1 MAGVKGEEGK
11 MPPTF
16 HEIRSLAIRE
26 YSKKYG
32 KEFAQAIAG
41 HKNSSMT
48 DIYRD
53 VRGSEWLQIKA

>member
-11 MPPTF
+11 EPPTF

-26 YSKKYG
+26 YTKAYG
-32 KEFAQAIAG
+32 EKFSQTIAG